1 MSLADFARAQLQN
14 NEKRAAGGREGLLRA
29 LAEGWPVEGEAE
41 LEKLRWV
48 LEELVAD
55 KSTEA
60 RFGWAAIAWVVIE
73 APH

>member
-1 MSLADFARAQLQN
+1 M
-14 NEKRAAGGREGLLRA
+14 
-29 LAEGWPVEGEAE
+29 EGEAE
-41 LEKLRWV
+41 LEELRWV

-55 KSTEA
+55 RSMEA